1 MNTNNDVSLIFLYD
15 VIEFKNA
22 RDNNVINL
30 DCVKQSYP
38 SDNDFRHK
46 RSINGSHFEHGG
58 ACFLIGAIF
67 EHFVLPQV
75 RPIYAFSA
83 YQTMRY
89 TYKI

>member
-58 ACFLIGAIF
+58 ACFLIDRSYFRAFCPSTSSSYLCILRVPDD
-67 EHFVLPQV
+67 E
-75 RPIYAFSA
+75 IYV
-83 YQTMRY
+83 
-89 TYKI
+89 